1 MNIIMNFLTKLAKTL
16 AVPCIG
22 LGGAGYYL
30 SQPEKRKLDEV
41 ETIMLNKYI
50 PPIHKL
56 VCTSLG
62 FRDVIVGGSFAL
74 QLYTDRVFPVNDYDV
89 YVNSSIVGVDYL
101 VEDKNRLKTI
111 YPGVEFETDEF
122 SYDSLASINGIIKTN
137 TNDKKIQYIMMYPT
151 LDLTKWYKTHVDV
164 PVFIKYYE
172 GEPYFYVRSR
182 FEGYMAK
189 YCGVL
194 FKFTKEDR
202 IDKYK
207 DKGFWLL

>member
-1 MNIIMNFLTKLAKTL
+1 MNFFTTLAKTL
-16 AVPCIG
+16 SVPCIG
-22 LGGAGYYL
+22 LGCVGYYL

-41 ETIMLNKYI
+41 DIIRLNRYI

-56 VCTSLG
+56 VQHKINT
-62 FRDVIVGGSFAL
+62 FKDVVVGGSFAL

-89 YVNSSIVGVDYL
+89 YVNSSVVGVDYL
-101 VEDKNRLKTI
+101 VEDKNKLKTI

-122 SYDSLASINGIIKTN
+122 SYDALASINGIIKTK